1 MPDVLDV
8 RGHLVALQEVQIAT
22 VNAATEYAPSI
33 ALDPTATTAARRTAI
48 ALAGA
53 TNRVATAER
62 HLVALF
68 NVAMS
73 ANVWAIPDPNSHRPA
88 DLYHEASAQ
97 LAVSARELRA
107 TAEQLP
113 TSGES
118 QHSQTASRANA
129 ARSFTGRLRA
139 ALRRRP
145 AAEPPPVAALP
156 RTAAKPRR

>member
-8 RGHLVALQEVQIAT
+8 RRHLVDLQEVQTAT
-22 VNAATEYAPSI
+22 VNSATEYAPSI

-48 ALAGA
+48 ALAAA

-68 NVAMS
+68 NVAMN
-73 ANVWAIPDPNSHRPA
+73 ANVWAIPDAGSHRPA

-97 LAVSARELRA
+97 LAASARELRA

-113 TSGES
+113 ASGQS
-118 QHSQTASRANA
+118 DRSQTAARANA
-129 ARSFTGRLRA
+129 ARSFTGRLRSA
-139 ALRRRP
+139 FRRRP
-145 AAEPPPVAALP
+145 AEEPRPVAALP